1 VNDAPFPRLHRLEG
15 ESLAASPYLRGDPV
29 RHALEVLFSTAP
41 VSLNVDGDGSATL
54 EPAAEEHV
62 DEQLERG
69 KRLAPP
75 ADEES
80 HLLAANI
87 QGHAS
92 VLLVIRGAPA
102 LLSRRGPYRRM
113 EVHAVDQVFQD
124 DLGRFRSVVNR
135 GRRRLGRRGR
145 RRACGSW
152 RGRHTGAPAR
162 RSVLL
167 PPKRH
172 ADDSLLGAETEEAQS
187 PLFKNDDFDFG
198 PRDAELAERLF
209 DGLVDRLGRYFQ
221 AVAAHLSLLSHCFW
235 RPRAGGVPGR
245 PNR

>member
-1 VNDAPFPRLHRLEG
+1 
-15 ESLAASPYLRGDPV
+15 
-29 RHALEVLFSTAP
+29 
-41 VSLNVDGDGSATL
+41 
-54 EPAAEEHV
+54 
-62 DEQLERG
+62 
-69 KRLAPP
+69 
-75 ADEES
+75 
-80 HLLAANI
+80 
-87 QGHAS
+87 
-92 VLLVIRGAPA
+92 
-102 LLSRRGPYRRM
+102 M

-145 RRACGSW
+145 RGRRRACGPW

-187 PLFKNDDFDFG
+187 PLFKYDDFDFG

-221 AVAAHLSLLSHCFW
+221 AVAAHLSLLSHCF
-235 RPRAGGVPGR
+235 
-245 PNR
+245 